1 MKPILTLTL
10 AAFSVIAVAQNNQVL
25 NSINYLKSKEL
36 DKAKAATDAA
46 AEHEST
52 KNSPKMW
59 QYRGEVYRAIYEDK
73 DEKVRNLDMDAEE
86 KSLEAYMNCL
96 KIDLKENA
104 KDPIYKEAVKG
115 PVVLS
120 ASATNRKAG
129 WYGQNKQ
136 YDKALKCYDLVEA
149 ALIYD
154 FDQGMKRNN
163 ITKEKLIYNRYDMY
177 ARANDLGKMQEY
189 ADKLIAINYKD
200 PKIFI
205 NMSSVMLGAKDT
217 AKALSYIEQGKKM
230 FDDNMDLINLEINIY
245 LAQKKSAQLKEKLQN
260 AISANDNEVLHAILA
275 NIYSKT
281 NELDKAE
288 QEYMKALEIKPDYDV
303 ANYNLAVMLSNT
315 GNDWNKKAADLP
327 PKEAAKAKEYDAKAM
342 EYWKKSISY
351 FEKAYEVTPD
361 KATKQRLRQLL
372 LKTGETEKAEKY
384 K

>member
-25 NSINYLKSKEL
+25 NSFNYLKSKEF

-52 KNSPKMW
+52 RNNPKMF
-59 QYRGEVYRAIYEDK
+59 QYRGDIYRAIFEDK
-73 DEKVRNLDMDAEE
+73 DEKVRNLDIEAEE

-96 KIDLKENA
+96 KVDLKENA
-104 KDPIYKEAVKG
+104 KDPIYKDAVKG
-115 PVVLS
+115 PIVIS

-149 ALIYD
+149 ALVYD

-163 ITKEKLIYNRYDMY
+163 ITKEKLLYNKYDMF
-177 ARANDLGKMQEY
+177 ARGGDLAKMQEY

-217 AKALSYIEQGKKM
+217 AKALSYIEKGKAM
-230 FDDNMDLINLEINIY
+230 FDDNMDLINQEINIY
-245 LAQKKSAQLKEKLQN
+245 LAQKKSAQLKEKLQS
-260 AISANDNEVLHAILA
+260 AIQTNDNEILHAILA
-275 NIYSKT
+275 NVYAKT

-288 QEYMKALEIKPDYDV
+288 QEYMKSLEIKPDYEV

-315 GNDWNKKAADLP
+315 GNEWNKKAGELP
-327 PKEAAKAKEYDAKAM
+327 PKEAAKAKEYDAKAL

-351 FEKAYEVTPD
+351 FEKAYEVNPD

-372 LKTGETEKAEKY
+372 LKTGETEKADKY